1 MARIIAAFDS
11 FKGSLTSREAGE
23 AFRRGVLRVMPE
35 ADVRVLSIADGGE
48 GMAEAVYDSIGGEI
62 VTTTVSD
69 PIGRAIEASY
79 LIAANGTTAVVA
91 MSAASGLTL
100 LSPEELNPLITSTY
114 GTGEL
119 ILDAARRG
127 CKHIIVGLGGS
138 ATNDGGSGMLH
149 ALGYRFYDTN
159 NQELT
164 STIDILEHVAHI
176 STKGRSY
183 LLNGIHL
190 TAAVDV
196 DNPLYGECGAAH
208 VFAHQKG
215 ADSSMIVRLDT
226 ALRHYAEVVDMD
238 GAMVAGAGAA
248 GGLGYALHSLL
259 GAEIR
264 SGIDVVLT
272 LLDFDNVARDA
283 DIIVT
288 GEGALDSQSLHG
300 KAPMGV
306 LRHAQQLGIPVIAIG
321 GKVSNSEEL
330 TKAGFSRVYA
340 ITPEGQPLE
349 EAMQCE
355 VATKN
360 IERLAAEL
368 FKGSVP
374 LKS

>member
-11 FKGSLTSREAGE
+11 FKGSLTSHEAGE

-48 GMAEAVYDSIGGEI
+48 GMAEAVYDSIGGKM
-62 VTTTVSD
+62 VTITASD
-69 PIGRAIEASY
+69 PVGRAIEASY
-79 LIAANGTTAVVA
+79 LITSNGTTAVVA

-100 LSPEELNPLITSTY
+100 LRTDERNPLITNTY

-127 CKHIIVGLGGS
+127 CKHIVVGLGGS
-138 ATNDGGSGMLH
+138 ATNDGGSGMLR
-149 ALGYRFYDTN
+149 AMGYRFYDAEN
-159 NQELT
+159 CELT
-164 STIDILEHVAHI
+164 TTIDILERVDHI
-176 STKGRSY
+176 STEERSN

-196 DNPLYGECGAAH
+196 DNPLYGESGAAH
-208 VFAHQKG
+208 VFARQKG
-215 ADSSMIVRLDT
+215 ADSAMIERLDT
-226 ALRHYAEVVDMD
+226 ALRHYAEVVNRD
-238 GAMVAGAGAA
+238 GAMAAGAGAA
-248 GGLGYALHSLL
+248 GGLGFALHSLL

-272 LLDFDNVARDA
+272 LIDFDSVARGA

-288 GEGALDSQSLHG
+288 GEGALDSQTLHG

-306 LRHAQQLGIPVIAIG
+306 LRHAKQLGIPVIAIG
-321 GKVSNSEEL
+321 GKVSNSNKL
-330 TKAGFSRVYA
+330 TEAGFSAVHA

-360 IERLAAEL
+360 MEHLAAEL
-368 FKGSVP
+368 FK
-374 LKS
+374 L